1 MSRVSVYGC
10 AVGVTIGSGD
20 VVVSCRSVAIVMFCA
35 GVENESWNC
44 IRITKYV
51 VTAPTICNTDIYVQN
66 SFQREQNISLQLYHV
81 GSY

>member
-10 AVGVTIGSGD
+10 AVGVTIGAAE
-20 VVVSCRSVAIVMFCA
+20 VVISRTSVAIVMFSA
-35 GVENESWNC
+35 GDENESWNC

-51 VTAPTICNTDIYVQN
+51 VTAPTICNTDVYVHYSYQT
-66 SFQREQNISLQLYHV
+66 EQNISLQSFHL